1 MNAAQHAEDAHG
13 AAEHAEDA
21 HGAAEHAAGGHG
33 AGEFDAGEVI
43 IEHISNSPLD
53 HPILHLPPV
62 AGIDFSVTKHV
73 MMLWLVAGFLF
84 LIITLGTRRF
94 LAQERPIPAG
104 FMNALEAVVQFV
116 RDSIVLPNV
125 GAKWVNTWTPML
137 LTLFVFILTAN
148 AVGLVP
154 VFEVFGLLDRFVLH
168 TSEESLLNSV
178 LHGGATTTAN
188 YNVTAALATITF
200 FAIIVAGSMAH
211 GFVTHWKNLV
221 PHGLAWPVYILL
233 IPIEVMGLFVKPF
246 ALTMRLAANMSGGHL
261 AILSILSLVFIF
273 HEQFG
278 SQLLGMGVG
287 ALVSVPLAV
296 GISALEIIVILVQ
309 AYVFTLLTSV
319 FIGMAINVH
328 H

>member
-1 MNAAQHAEDAHG
+1 MNAAQHAEEA
-13 AAEHAEDA
+13 
-21 HGAAEHAAGGHG
+21 HAAADHAADGHG

-43 IEHISNSPLD
+43 IEHIANSPLD
-53 HPILHLPPV
+53 HPILHLPHV

-84 LIITLGTRRF
+84 VVITLATRRF
-94 LAQERPIPAG
+94 LAQERPVPAG

-116 RDSIVLPNV
+116 RDSMVLPNV
-125 GAKWVNTWTPML
+125 GAKWVNTWTPMI

-154 VFEVFGLLDRFVLH
+154 IFEVFGLLDRFALH

-178 LHGGATTTAN
+178 LHGGATATAN

-200 FAIIVAGSMAH
+200 FAIIVAGTLAH

-273 HEQFG
+273 NQEFG

-296 GISALEIIVILVQ
+296 GISALEIIVVLVQ